1 MNQLIN
7 KPLSQSDDV
16 SCIGEQKTNSILY
29 NILTLKHMIF
39 PSFPSTNLSTFC
51 HNNHI

>member
-7 KPLSQSDDV
+7 KPWDQSDDV
-16 SCIGEQKTNSILY
+16 FCIGKQKIDSILY

>member
-29 NILTLKHMIF
+29 NILTLKHTTF
-39 PSFPSTNLSTFC
+39 PSFSSTNLSTFC

>member
-16 SCIGEQKTNSILY
+16 FCIGEQKTNSILY
-29 NILTLKHMIF
+29 NILTLRDWTKRPLKPIALIYG
-39 PSFPSTNLSTFC
+39 SSANT
-51 HNNHI
+51 